1 MSMQEPEH
9 DKSKASKHFVLTIS
23 NRSVLSSIQE
33 GCFTSPTCSATRVG
47 QVRIICLH
55 YSSVFRRWNLQYSWP
70 FNWIR
75 HSTQRHLVR
84 IGVLEATSFHT
95 GWAPWLWHTLASAL
109 KVWALENLVDH
120 KLEDEKQKAD
130 DDGETYETS
139 IGSAIPFLH
148 RTPPPKKK
156 PHTTNIYQFSLDITK
171 QVLNI
176 FILIQCILQVYKLCT
191 RSSKPTIVCEIL
203 LG

>member
-1 MSMQEPEH
+1 
-9 DKSKASKHFVLTIS
+9 
-23 NRSVLSSIQE
+23 
-33 GCFTSPTCSATRVG
+33 
-47 QVRIICLH
+47 
-55 YSSVFRRWNLQYSWP
+55 
-70 FNWIR
+70 
-75 HSTQRHLVR
+75 
-84 IGVLEATSFHT
+84 
-95 GWAPWLWHTLASAL
+95 LASAL
-109 KVWALENLVDH
+109 KVRAIENLVDQ

-148 RTPPPKKK
+148 KTPPPKKK

-176 FILIQCILQVYKLCT
+176 FILIQCILQVYKICT
-191 RSSKPTIVCEIL
+191 SSSKPTIVCEIL

>member
-1 MSMQEPEH
+1 
-9 DKSKASKHFVLTIS
+9 
-23 NRSVLSSIQE
+23 
-33 GCFTSPTCSATRVG
+33 
-47 QVRIICLH
+47 
-55 YSSVFRRWNLQYSWP
+55 
-70 FNWIR
+70 
-75 HSTQRHLVR
+75 
-84 IGVLEATSFHT
+84 
-95 GWAPWLWHTLASAL
+95 LASAL
-109 KVWALENLVDH
+109 KVWAIENLVDH

-191 RSSKPTIVCEIL
+191 RLQNPQLYVKSSWNKEVICMWL
-203 LG
+203 Q